1 MKKFFKWAG
10 IVLGSL
16 LVLLA
21 VSFFILAAKGKSM
34 INKTYD
40 VQVENVT
47 IPTDAEAIARGEHW
61 VKAECIGC
69 HGDDLSGGPF
79 FEAPFGYF
87 DAINLTPGEGGI
99 GGEFT
104 DEDWVR
110 ALRHGVKP
118 DGHSLLIMPSNY
130 FRHYSDEDLGDIIAY
145 LKSLPPVDRETRAP
159 NFNLL
164 GQALLGAG
172 AFGDGII
179 VAENIVTH
187 PITPTYPPAGI
198 TPEYG
203 KYIVTV
209 SGCQDCH
216 GEQLSGGK
224 SPDPSAIYAP
234 NLTSGGEMVAWNE
247 GDFIKAIRTGVTLSG
262 HQLDPA
268 QMPWE
273 HFRYF
278 SDDELKAIWAY
289 LDSLPPLD
297 SVAP

>member
-1 MKKFFKWAG
+1 MKKFLKWAG

-21 VSFFILAAKGKSM
+21 VTFLALAAKGRSM
-34 INKTYD
+34 INKTYE
-40 VQVENVT
+40 VQVENVA

-99 GGEFT
+99 GGEFS

-130 FRHYSDEDLGDIIAY
+130 FRRYSDEDLGDIIAY
-145 LKSLPPVDRETRAP
+145 LKSLPAVDNETRAP
-159 NFNLL
+159 HFNLL
-164 GQALLGAG
+164 GNALLGAG

-179 VAENIVTH
+179 VAENIV
-187 PITPTYPPAGI
+187 
-198 TPEYG
+198 
-203 KYIVTV
+203 
-209 SGCQDCH
+209 
-216 GEQLSGGK
+216 
-224 SPDPSAIYAP
+224 
-234 NLTSGGEMVAWNE
+234 
-247 GDFIKAIRTGVTLSG
+247 
-262 HQLDPA
+262 
-268 QMPWE
+268 
-273 HFRYF
+273 
-278 SDDELKAIWAY
+278 
-289 LDSLPPLD
+289 
-297 SVAP
+297 